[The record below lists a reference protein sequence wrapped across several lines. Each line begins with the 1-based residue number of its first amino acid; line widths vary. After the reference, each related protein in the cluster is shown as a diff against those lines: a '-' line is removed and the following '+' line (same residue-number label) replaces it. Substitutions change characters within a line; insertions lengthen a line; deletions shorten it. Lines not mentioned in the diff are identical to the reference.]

1 MDMNDTSMMN
11 PAIAGAQRKSGIS
24 GSTLKLIA
32 IFTMMIDHTAATI
45 LDKTLI
51 ARGMFNLDPTDTTAT
66 MQFYAENGMI
76 YAADMIMRLIGRIAF
91 PIFCFLLVQG
101 FLYTRNVTK
110 YAIRLALFAA
120 ISEIPFDLA
129 FNNHILE
136 YGYQNVFFTLLIGLL
151 TLISFRFL
159 QQKVEDSQDEKPWLP
174 VLAVLGAIATG
185 SYVTFKMHSFV
196 TMMAGV
202 FRQIGVSNAEPGIG
216 IAAVFAIIFTVIAL
230 IVYAVMCKKSSLQV
244 ASLRFADLLLLMIGM
259 AAADLLKTDYSGF
272 GVLTVA
278 VVYGLRR
285 SNVKAMLGACVTLT
299 VMSAMEITSFVDLI
313 IIRFYNGTRGLNLKY
328 IFYAFYPV
336 HLFILYLICKAMKIA

>member
-1 MDMNDTSMMN
+1 MDRNDTSMMN
-11 PAIAGAQRKSGIS
+11 PAVAQRKSGIS

-45 LDKTLI
+45 LEKTLI
-51 ARGMFNLDPTDTTAT
+51 ARGMFKLDPTDASAT
-66 MQFYAENGMI
+66 MQFYADNGLI

-91 PIFCFLLVQG
+91 PIFCFLLIEG
-101 FLYTRNVTK
+101 FMHTRNVTK

-151 TLISFRFL
+151 TLISFRCL
-159 QQKVEDSQDEKPWLP
+159 QQKVENSQEEKPWLP

-185 SYVTFKMHSFV
+185 SYITYKMHSFV
-196 TMMAGV
+196 TILAGT
-202 FRQIGVSNAEPGIG
+202 FRQLGVSNAEPGTG
-216 IAAVFAIIFTVIAL
+216 AAVVFAIVTTIIAF
-230 IVYAVMCKKSSLQV
+230 IIYAIMCKKISLQA

-259 AAADLLKTDYSGF
+259 TAADLLKTDYSGF

-278 VVYGLRR
+278 VVYGLR
-285 SNVKAMLGACVTLT
+285 SNPVKAMLGACVTLT
-299 VMSAMEITSFVDLI
+299 VMSMMEITSFVDLI

-336 HLFILYLICKAMKIA
+336 HLFILYLICRAMKLA